1 MTTLGPPTPESVNAA
16 IASLRR
22 TIGREIVDAIVLA
35 GPTPVQV
42 GFYRELLALGIDQ
55 NIVLIERKLV
65 DATTPGGVLDPV
77 RLGGDAVWAAL
88 ISTLLEA
95 EPDNAAKLAKG
106 FFGRL
111 SGLSWDYERSVSVV
125 VFAVSAY
132 VTALVEG
139 HRGRAVSHSR
149 WLRMGDCFTD
159 EDEDGLGLLAYL
171 RACHLLVGPR
181 DDWG

>member
-1 MTTLGPPTPESVNAA
+1 MTTIGPPTPESVNAA

-22 TIGREIVDAIVLA
+22 TIGTAAVNAIVLA
-35 GPTPVQV
+35 RPSVEQV
-42 GFYRELLALGIDQ
+42 GFHRELLALGVER
-55 NIVLIERKLV
+55 NVVLIEQKLV

-77 RLGGDAVWAAL
+77 RLGADAVWAAL

-95 EPDNAAKLAKG
+95 EPDNAAKFAKG

-111 SGLSWDYERSVSVV
+111 SSLSWEYERSVSVV

-139 HRGRAVSHSR
+139 HIGRSASHFR
-149 WLRMGDCFTD
+149 WLRMGDAFTD
-159 EDEDGLGLLAYL
+159 EDEDGVGILCYL
-171 RACHLLVGPR
+171 RACHLLVGQGT
-181 DDWG
+181 DSG